1 MDKPNIVLNIIEK
14 NENNDKIED
23 NNNQKHNS
31 NKEKSSNTDNSTNI
45 DKNYNDTDNL
55 SIKQKKNYRVGL
67 IVKKNQRLNLKNLKF
82 SMNYYLKI

>member
-45 DKNYNDTDNL
+45 DKNLNDKTIHL
-55 SIKQKKNYRVGL
+55 SNEQKKKLHVLFQEYFRKE
-67 IVKKNQRLNLKNLKF
+67 KKLKKEKKTGNIF
-82 SMNYYLKI
+82 